1 LQIKGRKKEEEMK
14 RWIKALMVGVV
25 FVVMMAGAYGLV
37 TAGLINHKVK
47 VVNTTDEDC
56 GVFLYYGSNPIENK
70 WLRITAH
77 QSGTF
82 ETGSKCP
89 RFLNVGCAYPT
100 SYTEDK
106 CHRCTLGNDGWIDD
120 CTATCWSSDWYI
132 RKKSSGGVE
141 LTKE

>member
-1 LQIKGRKKEEEMK
+1 MK
-14 RWIKALMVGVV
+14 RWTQVLAVGVV
-25 FVVMMAGAYGLV
+25 FVMILGGASVPATG
-37 TAGLINHKVK
+37 GIINHKVK

-56 GVFLYYGSNPIENK
+56 GVFLYYGSAPIENK
-70 WLRITAH
+70 WLRILAH

-100 SYTEDK
+100 SYKEDQ

-132 RKKSSGGVE
+132 RKKSGGGVE